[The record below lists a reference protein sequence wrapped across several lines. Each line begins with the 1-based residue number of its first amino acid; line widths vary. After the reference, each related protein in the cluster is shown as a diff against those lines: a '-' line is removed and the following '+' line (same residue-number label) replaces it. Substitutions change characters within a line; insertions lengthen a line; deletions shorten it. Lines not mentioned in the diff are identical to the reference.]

1 LQFLSD
7 EKFNAEIADIW
18 ANEKFKLDG
27 LVSKLIARMTSHQNF
42 EVDKQLEESFVQSQ
56 STGQILYLDSAFKG
70 FRYQLSKI
78 KFRNMKV
85 DNDFFG
91 KESEI
96 DKLYRRA
103 VGCRATCL
111 FCKRKCQEAE
121 DC

>member
-1 LQFLSD
+1 
-7 EKFNAEIADIW
+7 
-18 ANEKFKLDG
+18 
-27 LVSKLIARMTSHQNF
+27 MTSHQNF
-42 EVDKQLEESFVQSQ
+42 EVDKQLDESFVQSQ

-121 DC
+121 DCQNSFSQTNSADSKRKHNCNDVGHQMRIFKGAYF